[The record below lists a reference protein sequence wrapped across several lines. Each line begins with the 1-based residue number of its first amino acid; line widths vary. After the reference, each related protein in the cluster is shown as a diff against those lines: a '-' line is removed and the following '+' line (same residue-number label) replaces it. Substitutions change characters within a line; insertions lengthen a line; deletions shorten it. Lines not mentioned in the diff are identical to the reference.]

1 MKSIGIL
8 LILLNTVCYLYS
20 QNYQLTW
27 QSCFRRLKA
36 TNRTKELKALKK
48 REKELI
54 TSRNNVKAKNNDL
67 RLKIKELEKENTKL
81 KYELKKK

>member
-1 MKSIGIL
+1 VKLKIVIMKLKNIFKKSP
-8 LILLNTVCYLYS
+8 
-20 QNYQLTW
+20 W
-27 QSCFRRLKA
+27 RLKA

-81 KYELKKK
+81 KYELKKN

>member
-1 MKSIGIL
+1 VKLKIVIMKLKNIFKKSP
-8 LILLNTVCYLYS
+8 
-20 QNYQLTW
+20 W
-27 QSCFRRLKA
+27 RLKA